1 MKKIL
6 FFVIFFYSGLNEVFA
21 HVQHYNNIKN
31 LEYDIFFNKKLV
43 GKHFFE
49 FKKEGKIVHVK
60 SYGGFEVN
68 KLGLLLMDYQTGT
81 EEIYNKGILMKF
93 SSDTRQNDKIKYV
106 RLKNDEKN
114 GTFSIDGSSFKG
126 KIPIKDIVVGTW
138 WNHEIINKN
147 NQISPISGRVIKQK
161 VKFLG
166 KKKIIINDKKYN
178 ALSFNFLSDDNKPLN
193 KKKLNINVFYDE
205 KTLLWIKMSYEKL
218 GFWEYRLKKVEY
230 F

>member
-1 MKKIL
+1 
-6 FFVIFFYSGLNEVFA
+6 
-21 HVQHYNNIKN
+21 
-31 LEYDIFFNKKLV
+31 
-43 GKHFFE
+43 
-49 FKKEGKIVHVK
+49 
-60 SYGGFEVN
+60 
-68 KLGLLLMDYQTGT
+68 MDYQTGT

-147 NQISPISGRVIKQK
+147 NQISPISGRVIKQ
-161 VKFLG
+161 FLG